1 MTVVSGI
8 ESRRAAWKI
17 LLEQEA
23 TGAFLKDLF
32 PEGLAALRED
42 DAGLARAICFGVLRH
57 RRLLDYN
64 LDAHAPRGIKGTKL
78 RMLLRIGAYQLFF
91 LSGVPDFAAVNTAVE
106 IAKYDLGKPES
117 GFMNA
122 VLKAAARDGLQTPPG
137 NDFKSLGIRH
147 SHPEWLVRRFGKEL
161 KTGALEAALRRNNEE
176 APQWIRANP
185 RRGDPAALPGA
196 LAAAGVTVEPLV
208 EPGAPA
214 LYYRIV
220 EGVGAAIRGE
230 AFAEGKF
237 SFQDPVALW
246 VVSLLD
252 WHPGLSLFD
261 ACSAPGGKAA
271 LALELAAAR
280 GEPLG
285 GARIVCGDASFQ
297 RLRRIGDAQVRLG
310 HRELLP
316 VCADADGSAFRSGF
330 DRILLDVPCSNLG
343 VLRRRPEARW
353 NWTPE
358 RIAAL
363 ALRQRALL
371 EGASARLK
379 PGGRLVYATCSAE
392 AEETVDVVRAFLAA
406 HPEFRLADA
415 GGTVPGPLLRDG
427 FLRVW
432 PGETDYD
439 GFFAAALERMS

>member
-32 PEGLAALRED
+32 PEGLSALRDD

-57 RRLLDYN
+57 RRLLDFN
-64 LDAHAPRGIKGTKL
+64 LDAQAPRGIKGTKL
-78 RMLLRIGAYQLFF
+78 RMLLRVGAYQLFY

-122 VLKAAARDGLQTPPG
+122 VLKAVAREGLRTPPG
-137 NDFKSLGIRH
+137 NDFKSLGIRY

-176 APQWIRANP
+176 APQWIRVNP
-185 RRGDPAALPGA
+185 RRGEPAALPGL
-196 LAAAGVTVEPLV
+196 LAEAGITLEPLP
-208 EPGAPA
+208 EPGAPP
-214 LYYRIV
+214 LYYRIL
-220 EGVGAAIRGE
+220 EGVGAAIRSP
-230 AFAEGKF
+230 AFADGKF

-252 WHPGLSLFD
+252 WHPGLSLLD

-271 LALELAAAR
+271 LTLELAASR
-280 GEPLG
+280 GEALE

-297 RLRRIGDAQVRLG
+297 RLRRIGDAQLRLG

-316 VCADADGSAFRSGF
+316 VCVEAGSGAFRAPF

-358 RIAAL
+358 KITAL
-363 ALRQRALL
+363 AHRQREMLESASALL
-371 EGASARLK
+371 N

-392 AEETVDVVRAFLAA
+392 AEETVDVVRGFLAK
-406 HPEFRLADA
+406 HPEFQIVDA
-415 GGTVPGPLLRDG
+415 GGTVPASLCRDG

-439 GFFAAALERMS
+439 GFFAAALTREG